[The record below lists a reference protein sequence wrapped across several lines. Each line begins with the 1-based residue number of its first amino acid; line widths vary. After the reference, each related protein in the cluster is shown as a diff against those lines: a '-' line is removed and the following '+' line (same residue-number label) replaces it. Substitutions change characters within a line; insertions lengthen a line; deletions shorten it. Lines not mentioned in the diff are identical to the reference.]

1 MSKKKNRNRNKPQ
14 QRHEVTKRLNEEL
27 KQDVENV
34 SAEVELFA
42 LNSSVTDKAEE
53 MAAPVTEQASA
64 IFSEQ
69 PVKTADESAVE
80 QPEKAEK
87 PAPPEMIKA
96 AEKEEANDEKTEINE
111 KTDEPEEIESAFEE
125 DYNSVSEEYEPDE
138 TPEPTDV
145 RAEKRPNK
153 FYLVFAIF
161 IIVMSIVGVYSTV
174 SFVANG
180 ISEIANQT
188 SLKNDIALFI
198 YPVVAV
204 DPPAFTTV
212 EEMPTSVAIESALW
226 RIILTGDTTNYE
238 KLYNTYMYVPAVDVE
253 FNIRSLFGNGAVIS
267 HQTVGSASTSFT
279 YNEDTNTY
287 LVPISPRYTAY
298 SPVITEISNVGEL
311 YTVRVKYT
319 PPTALA
325 VEGITLQESAT
336 KEMEYTL
343 SKSKNSM
350 TLHSIKNATS
360 IGEGYE
366 Y

>member
-1 MSKKKNRNRNKPQ
+1 MSKKKNKNRNKSP

-27 KQDVENV
+27 KQDADNI
-34 SAEVELFA
+34 SAEVELFSLGSPA
-42 LNSSVTDKAEE
+42 ENKAEE
-53 MAAPVTEQASA
+53 TTVPTTEQA
-64 IFSEQ
+64 
-69 PVKTADESAVE
+69 PE
-80 QPEKAEK
+80 QPEITEEK
-87 PAPPEMIKA
+87 PV
-96 AEKEEANDEKTEINE
+96 AEETEQVAEPTAEQQARTEEEVHAEKTEISEEPYE
-111 KTDEPEEIESAFEE
+111 KEEMESAFEE
-125 DYNSVSEEYEPDE
+125 DYNSVSEEYESEGP
-138 TPEPTDV
+138 TEPSEV
-145 RAEKRPNK
+145 KAEKRPNK
-153 FYLVFAIF
+153 FYLIFAIF
-161 IIVMSIVGVYSTV
+161 IIIMSVIGVCSTV
-174 SFVANG
+174 SFIANG

-188 SLKNDIALFI
+188 SLKNEIALFV

-204 DPPAFTTV
+204 DPPAFATV
-212 EEMPTSVAIESALW
+212 EEMPSSVAVESALW

-253 FNIRSLFGNGAVIS
+253 FNIRSMFGNSVEIV
-267 HQTVGSASTSFT
+267 HQTVGSTSNSFT

-287 LVPISPRYTAY
+287 LVPVSPRYTAY

-311 YTVRVKYT
+311 YTVRVKYM

>member
-1 MSKKKNRNRNKPQ
+1 MSKKKNKNRNNSPQ
-14 QRHEVTKRLNEEL
+14 RQEVTKRLNEEL
-27 KQDVENV
+27 KQDSESV
-34 SAEVELFA
+34 SAEVQLFSLA
-42 LNSSVTDKAEE
+42 SP
-53 MAAPVTEQASA
+53 AA
-64 IFSEQ
+64 
-69 PVKTADESAVE
+69 
-80 QPEKAEK
+80 EKAE
-87 PAPPEMIKA
+87 PTEQ
-96 AEKEEANDEKTEINE
+96 ENVQREEAVPETERKTEQRE
-111 KTDEPEEIESAFEE
+111 EVVTQKEQKSEQHEETAETDALIESMNTALGGTYEE
-125 DYNSVSEEYEPDE
+125 VSEEEE
-138 TPEPTDV
+138 ESEEPTEV
-145 RAEKRPNK
+145 QTEKRPNK
-153 FYLVFAIF
+153 FYLIFAIF
-161 IIVMSIVGVYSTV
+161 IIIMSLIGVYSTV
-174 SFVANG
+174 RFVADG
-180 ISEIANQT
+180 ITEIANQT

-212 EEMPTSVAIESALW
+212 EEMPSSVAVEAALW
-226 RIILTGDTTNYE
+226 RIILTGDTSNYE

-253 FNIRSLFGNGAVIS
+253 FNIRSLFGNAVTIT
-267 HQTVGSASTSFT
+267 HQTVGSTSSSFT

-311 YTVRVKYT
+311 YTVRVKYM

-325 VEGITLQESAT
+325 IEGIDLQEGAT

>member
-1 MSKKKNRNRNKPQ
+1 MSKKKNKNRNNSNK
-14 QRHEVTKRLNEEL
+14 RHEVTNRLNEEL
-27 KQDVENV
+27 KQDYESV
-34 SAEVELFA
+34 SAEVQLFSLDLPA
-42 LNSSVTDKAEE
+42 AEKTEEISVPLA
-53 MAAPVTEQASA
+53 EQAVGLFPEKA
-64 IFSEQ
+64 AAE
-69 PVKTADESAVE
+69 PVFE
-80 QPEKAEK
+80 QPEQADEIAVPSEK
-87 PAPPEMIKA
+87 NDKK
-96 AEKEEANDEKTEINE
+96 KEQK
-111 KTDEPEEIESAFEE
+111 KEPKEEIELAFEE
-125 DYNSVSEEYEPDE
+125 DSDSVSEEYEPEE
-138 TPEPTDV
+138 TNEPTEIQT
-145 RAEKRPNK
+145 EKRPNK
-153 FYLVFAIF
+153 FYLIFAIF
-161 IIVMSIVGVYSTV
+161 IIIMSIIGVYSTV

-212 EEMPTSVAIESALW
+212 EEMPTSIAVESALW
-226 RIILTGDTTNYE
+226 RIILTGDTSNYE

-311 YTVRVKYT
+311 YTVRVKYM